1 MRPSRFLI
9 IIALIGALFLAGWLL
24 TGRRL
29 VQLLP
34 WADSGVDGGAGIGD
48 GPSAGADGLPVAPD
62 ANTPGKPGAPLTGEA
77 AIAAATCRARGIDA
91 SGAASL
97 FGHIKQY
104 DASAASLV
112 APPSG
117 FGGGNCTAVHRDMAG
132 ALAAMIAAADAD
144 SPGLGR
150 AMVGIS
156 CHRSAKRQADL
167 YCAAPRIAARG
178 YAGQA
183 YWVAPPGFSEHATG
197 RSIDFGDRSAPGCNV
212 ESCFAG
218 TAVGRWLAAHAG
230 RFGFAMSFPQGNAQG
245 VAYEPWHFRYVG
257 GWAGGATRP
266 ATAEE
271 QSATT
276 APEPLAPPL
285 EATPAPAPPPP
296 EPPVGEPLS
305 PAG

>member
-29 VQLLP
+29 QQWMP
-34 WADSGVDGGAGIGD
+34 WASGSADSVAIDD
-48 GPSAGADGLPVAPD
+48 APD
-62 ANTPGKPGAPLTGEA
+62 TVDDVPLASGANAGGKPGVPLTGEA
-77 AIAAATCRARGIDA
+77 AVAAAICRARGADA

-97 FGHIKQY
+97 FGHIKHY
-104 DASAASLV
+104 DASAGSLV
-112 APPSG
+112 APPAG
-117 FGGGNCTAVHRDMAG
+117 FGGGNCSAVHRDMAG
-132 ALAAMIAAADAD
+132 ALSAMIAAADAD

-183 YWVAPPGFSEHATG
+183 FWVAPPGFSEHSTG
-197 RSIDFGDRSAPGCNV
+197 RSIDFGDRAAPGCNV
-212 ESCFAG
+212 EPCFAG
-218 TAVGRWLAAHAG
+218 TAVGRWLASNAG
-230 RFGFAMSFPQGNAQG
+230 RFGFAMSFPPGNAQG

-257 GWAGGATRP
+257 GWSGGASP
-266 ATAEE
+266 
-271 QSATT
+271 
-276 APEPLAPPL
+276 APESENGTDAGAPAPIDVAP
-285 EATPAPAPPPP
+285 ATPAPPPAESPVSETIPPP
-296 EPPVGEPLS
+296 
-305 PAG
+305 A